1 MRSLLA
7 SPATYTCPP
16 YPSHPAFAAHL
27 LHGSAD
33 VVQLRCLLCR
43 QDGRPATMT
52 TVDAMPLIRA
62 RQLRFRA
69 DSRCGLCRSAFA
81 FDYTTAVA
89 FNRSVYTVQP
99 LSLSSTTAPLSSAVA
114 FDYRRKLYRSAVA
127 FKHCR
132 LAIAFKCCLFKC
144 CLQVLSLSN
153 AVSSSAAAP
162 RCRTTAC
169 SRSQLHAAVAP
180 AGRRSRIHHP
190 QPQLCRRRSKTQ
202 VVDAV
207 ATAYTGLTS

>member
-132 LAIAFKCCLFKC
+132 LAIAFKCCRF
-144 CLQVLSLSN
+144 QMLSLQALPLR
-153 AVSSSAAAP
+153 AVEPQLAAALNCMQQSHP
-162 RCRTTAC
+162 LA
-169 SRSQLHAAVAP
+169 AAVASTIP
-180 AGRRSRIHHP
+180 NRSCADAGP
-190 QPQLCRRRSKTQ
+190 RRRSQTQ
-202 VVDAV
+202 SRPHTPA
-207 ATAYTGLTS
+207 